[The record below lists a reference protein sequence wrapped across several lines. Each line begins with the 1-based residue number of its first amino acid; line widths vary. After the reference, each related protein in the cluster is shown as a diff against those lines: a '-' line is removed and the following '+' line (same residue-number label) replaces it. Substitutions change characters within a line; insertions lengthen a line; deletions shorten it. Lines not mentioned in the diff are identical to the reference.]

1 MTPYHHSSGSDQRP
15 DAREPRVAIL
25 VLGCRLTVYEHCIRT
40 IRATWGSKSVENADI
55 FYVYGGQGAGAG
67 ANADMVG
74 LERLIGRSA
83 PALADGQAWVVGDVI
98 LCGAADVREDQADCI
113 LRKRLIAFG
122 YLAKQR
128 SYDFVYTVCA
138 TSYVDV
144 DGLKRYVRSLP
155 ATGVYQGA
163 LHVHQQ
169 TGYPFVSGASLL
181 LSREIAVGLADNAGA
196 ILAAHPDTLPDDVA
210 IGHFVASTYGGDS
223 VAEIAR
229 HIGAAMKAT
238 DNQTFVVPPGDGSK
252 DFVMA
257 PAYSH
262 APSAHCYHYH
272 FNSRRIWEME
282 NFHRRFFAP
291 PGGPGGWIP
300 TTHEDD
306 HC

>member
-1 MTPYHHSSGSDQRP
+1 MTPHHHSSGSNLRL
-15 DAREPRVAIL
+15 DARGPRVAIL
-25 VLGCRLTVYEHCIRT
+25 VLGCRLTVYERCIRT
-40 IRATWGSKSVENADI
+40 IRATWGASSVENADI
-55 FYVYGGQGAGAG
+55 FYVYGAQGSASGGGAS
-67 ANADMVG
+67 ADMVD
-74 LERLIGRSA
+74 LERLLGRST
-83 PALADGQAWVVGDVI
+83 PVLSDGQAWVAGDVI
-98 LCGAADVREDQADCI
+98 LCGAGDVREDQADCI

-138 TSYVDV
+138 TSYVDL
-144 DGLKRYVRSLP
+144 DGLKRHVRTLP

-163 LHVHQQ
+163 LHVHEQ

-181 LSREIAVGLADNAGA
+181 LSRDIALGLADNAGA
-196 ILAAHPDTLPDDVA
+196 ILAAHPVTLPDDVA

-229 HIGAAMKAT
+229 RIGAGMKAT

-262 APSAHCYHYH
+262 APSAPCYHYH

-282 NFHRRFFAP
+282 NFHRRFFAT
-291 PGGPGGWIP
+291 PGRPVGVAPHD
-300 TTHEDD
+300 T
-306 HC
+306 